1 MQEAQDLL
9 SLFGKNIGIEGLV
22 FDKDKTCTLSFDDIQ
37 VVIELVEEKRLFYIY
52 SFVMP
57 LSENIEKM
65 SVYQFLLEQNS
76 FFKGTGGGTF
86 GIEPDMKS
94 ITYTTLFALRDARE
108 DTVAFFADVV
118 GNHVTAVEGMRVA
131 LHDLLQAEPAAE
143 AFASEDT
150 VFMNTAIRI

>member
-22 FDKDKTCTLSFDDIQ
+22 FDNDKTCTLSFDDIR
-37 VVIELVEEKRLFYIY
+37 VVIELVEEKKLFYIY

-57 LSENIEKM
+57 LSEEVEKM
-65 SVYQFLLEQNS
+65 AVYQFLLEQNS
-76 FFKGTGGGTF
+76 FCKGTGGGTF

-108 DTVAFFADVV
+108 DTVAFFTDVV
-118 GNHVTAVEGMRVA
+118 GNHVTAVEGMRAA
-131 LHDLLQAEPAAE
+131 LHDLLQAQPAKE
-143 AFASEDT
+143 APAPEGIA
-150 VFMNTAIRI
+150 FMNTAIRI